1 MLVAR
6 SRERLEHEIDDYMVI
21 ERDGMV
27 IGCAALHVFPDTTV
41 GELACVAVHGNYRGG
56 ERGERLVEALERRA
70 RQRGLS
76 EMFVLTTHT
85 AHWFVERGFRAASL
99 EDLPPL
105 KREAYNH
112 ARKSKVLVK
121 NLAG

>member
-1 MLVAR
+1 M
-6 SRERLEHEIDDYMVI
+6 
-21 ERDGMV
+21 
-27 IGCAALHVFPDTTV
+27 
-41 GELACVAVHGNYRGG
+41 
-56 ERGERLVEALERRA
+56 EALERRA